1 MMIAT
6 ALLTKILH
14 HKLAI
19 LVMPIQN
26 MWEDAQMAHQLVLTD
41 NGQQNVGMKF
51 SLIIPINVV
60 IQLTIIAMEVLMKIE
75 CKPVEMNVVNQV
87 KPAPM
92 EIGANVRS
100 HNLQQKPAMVLITI
114 VMGVSTK
121 IFQLLAKTPAPSQVF
136 KRVPMAPLQLVVLPK
151 IYALHH
157 QQQYL
162 LNKQKDL

>member
-26 MWEDAQMAHQLVLTD
+26 MWEYAQMAHQLVLTD

-60 IQLTIIAMEVLMKIE
+60 IQLTIIAMEVLMKI
-75 CKPVEMNVVNQV
+75 
-87 KPAPM
+87 
-92 EIGANVRS
+92 ANVIQAS
-100 HNLQQKPAMVLITI
+100 LALLEPQQEFADK
-114 VMGVSTK
+114 
-121 IFQLLAKTPAPSQVF
+121 LAARMENGMKN
-136 KRVPMAPLQLVVLPK
+136 M
-151 IYALHH
+151 IM
-157 QQQYL
+157 
-162 LNKQKDL
+162 